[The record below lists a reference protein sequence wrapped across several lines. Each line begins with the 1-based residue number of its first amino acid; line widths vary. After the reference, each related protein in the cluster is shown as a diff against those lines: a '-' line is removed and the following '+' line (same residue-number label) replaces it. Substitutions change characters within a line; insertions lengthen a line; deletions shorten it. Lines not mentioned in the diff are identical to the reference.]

1 LLTHERSEA
10 IIAGL
15 VRDHLK
21 AAGLDMTADGRVQRP
36 ARAPI
41 TSKELAAEKARRG
54 PTAEGREARSRRERP
69 ARESEVRPTSEAAD
83 GDEPKSVAEVRD
95 SDEVQDTR
103 RKAEDA
109 PSTELADAARESG
122 RGEGARGESRN
133 TRERRE
139 RSRELPAPRRGHRPV
154 RSATFSEEGFSYE
167 VRDVSD
173 GDLATLQDSVPVVAA
188 SPAVSSGA
196 VLDMAAPAPETVP
209 PNGWDGP
216 VDEAFINVGRDD
228 GVRTSDLHQALTTAG
243 VSPSDT
249 AYVRIRQRHT
259 FIGVRQG
266 LLERVVAGL
275 NGQMIAQR
283 QVEAQP
289 ARPRQARR

>member
-1 LLTHERSEA
+1 VLGDTRS
-10 IIAGL
+10 
-15 VRDHLK
+15 D
-21 AAGLDMTADGRVQRP
+21 T
-36 ARAPI
+36 
-41 TSKELAAEKARRG
+41 
-54 PTAEGREARSRRERP
+54 
-69 ARESEVRPTSEAAD
+69 RESS
-83 GDEPKSVAEVRD
+83 
-95 SDEVQDTR
+95 
-103 RKAEDA
+103 
-109 PSTELADAARESG
+109 
-122 RGEGARGESRN
+122 RGEGARER
-133 TRERRE
+133 RERRE
-139 RSRELPAPRRGHRPV
+139 RGRDVPALRRGHRPA

-167 VRDVSD
+167 VRDVSA
-173 GDLATLQDSVPVVAA
+173 GDIAA
-188 SPAVSSGA
+188 LEDNAAAGEPAVSSGA
-196 VLDMAAPAPETVP
+196 VLDMAAPAPEAAPANT
-209 PNGWDGP
+209 WEGP